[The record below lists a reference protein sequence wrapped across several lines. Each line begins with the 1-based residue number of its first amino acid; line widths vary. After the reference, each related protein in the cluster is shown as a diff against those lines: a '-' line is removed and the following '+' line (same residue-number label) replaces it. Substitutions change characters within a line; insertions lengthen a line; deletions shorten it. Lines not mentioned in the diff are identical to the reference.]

1 MSKQAF
7 IEKSRKKKQ
16 TVKVLYVYE
25 PIFVF
30 VLSWFKRQRI
40 GKLDRNASDI
50 RAEFID
56 TAYLAVTNEVGHIV
70 GVLIIK
76 LGNAKPCG
84 NVLARSG
91 TLVRITGKRRPA
103 AGNIDHLALGQNVV
117 KILSK
122 PNRPTVL

>member
-16 TVKVLYVYE
+16 TVKVLYVYK

-30 VLSWFKRQRI
+30 VLSWFKWQRI
-40 GKLDRNASDI
+40 GKLDRHASNI
-50 RAEFID
+50 WTQFIN
-56 TAYLAVTNEVGHIV
+56 TANLAVANEVGHIV

-76 LGNAKPCG
+76 LGNAEPCG

-91 TLVRITGKRRPA
+91 TLVRIAGKCRPA
-103 AGNIDHLALGQNVV
+103 AGNIDHLALSQNVV
-117 KILSK
+117 EILSK
-122 PNRPTVL
+122 PDRPTVL